1 MNDWKKILIAVDDT
15 PTSRKAVQYA
25 ANIIGR
31 LEKVRLHLLH
41 IYPEPPPDYYTAGG
55 SLDAYRTEKEKESEA
70 LFADGMQT
78 LTGSGIARE
87 IITTE
92 CRMAEHRTISQ
103 TILAVQ
109 EEGGYGTV
117 VVGKRGVSKAEEFLF
132 GSISNA
138 LLHHG
143 RDIAI
148 WVVG

>member
-1 MNDWKKILIAVDDT
+1 MNDWKRILIAVDNT
-15 PTSRKAVQYA
+15 PTSRKAIRYA

-31 LEKVRLHLLH
+31 LEEARIHLLH
-41 IYPEPPPDYYTAGG
+41 IYPEPPPGYYSSGR
-55 SLDAYRTEKEKESEA
+55 SLDDYVEEKDREGGDI
-70 LFADGMQT
+70 FADAVLTLQEAGITEQT
-78 LTGSGIARE
+78 
-87 IITTE
+87 ITTE

-109 EEGGYGTV
+109 EEGRYGTI

-143 RDIAI
+143 RDVAI